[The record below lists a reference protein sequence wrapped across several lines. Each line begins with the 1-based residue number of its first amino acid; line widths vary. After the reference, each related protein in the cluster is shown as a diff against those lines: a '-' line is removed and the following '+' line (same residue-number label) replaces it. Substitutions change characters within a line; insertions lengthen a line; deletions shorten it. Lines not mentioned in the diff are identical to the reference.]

1 MNIKFPKDETLL
13 LEKIK
18 TLHASKDY
26 SSLIMEYNN
35 IINNCLFISKH
46 FSQGLD
52 LLVEA
57 LFKTRN
63 FEKLITCVEEF
74 KKKDLENCSWYFLA
88 FISLVVENDI
98 YYAKRIINKSVL
110 LNDSAIKFYIYDE
123 GADYYQIL
131 RLHKDL
137 LYSIGP
143 CLIIINFINDLIEEN
158 TKSEINKEYILMRL
172 FDLLNLLYESN
183 ADDYIIKLFR
193 ECIEI
198 LYEIEIA

>member
-1 MNIKFPKDETLL
+1 M
-13 LEKIK
+13 
-18 TLHASKDY
+18 
-26 SSLIMEYNN
+26 
-35 IINNCLFISKH
+35 
-46 FSQGLD
+46 
-52 LLVEA
+52 
-57 LFKTRN
+57 
-63 FEKLITCVEEF
+63 
-74 KKKDLENCSWYFLA
+74 
-88 FISLVVENDI
+88 
-98 YYAKRIINKSVL
+98 
-110 LNDSAIKFYIYDE
+110 
-123 GADYYQIL
+123 
-131 RLHKDL
+131 